1 MIKTLFKKDIYRNI
15 EGVIKA
21 DNLSPEAI
29 KQEVE
34 EYVVTK
40 ELDKKLDMFFQE
52 YAGSIGRPTQ
62 NVGVWISGFFGSG
75 KSHLLKIL
83 SYILANRTLHEKP
96 VGRIFME
103 KIDDFELRGNIEKA
117 ISIPCDTILFNIDQK
132 ADASAGAREKQL
144 LEVFMKVF
152 NEHRGYY
159 AKFGYLAKFESDLDK
174 QGLFESFKEKFKEYA
189 GISWE
194 DGRET
199 IFLEADNFAK
209 ALSTVKNI
217 SVENA
222 EELIDQYEKNY
233 SLSIEDFANE
243 VKAYID
249 TKPSDYRLLFMVDEI
264 GQYIGDNTD
273 LMLNLQTIV
282 ETLATKCQGQAWVM
296 VTSQEEIEALVGD
309 QSTRVANDFSKIL
322 GRFAVK
328 INLSSA
334 NANEVIQKRL
344 LQKSEAAQSDLEAFY
359 AKIEN
364 HLRSKIRFTAGSAQ
378 YRGYESP
385 RHFAGVYP
393 FVPYQFDLLKSA
405 LRGLSR
411 NNAFQGR
418 HQSVGE
424 RSMLGVFQLVVQSV
438 ADAELGTLVTFDR
451 FYDGLQ
457 TTIKGEIQSDINRA
471 SENLGDPFAL
481 RVLKALFMVKYV
493 KEFTANT
500 DNITTLLI
508 DRFDTDIKTLRQRVQ
523 TALNTLEDQIYIQKV
538 GDVYEF
544 LTDSEK
550 DMENEIKA
558 TEVEERQLT
567 KELYEWIYDEIIG
580 KVKVRDP
587 RSGWDYPFSR
597 KMDDHILK
605 GREEELGLN
614 ILTPLYSGDLGDERL
629 IAKSI
634 ADRDVILYLGEES
647 TLRKDL
653 ELYLKTK
660 IYIPKKHSA
669 TLGATEQALLAIK
682 AEQNSKRRA
691 QIIDRLREML
701 AEGRLFFNGKE
712 LDIAGSDPRQRIDK
726 ALQEAMETL
735 FPNLSMLGRIYK
747 EEDVKSIIYSA
758 DDLYSGS
765 EETMSEAEK
774 EMLSFIKR
782 QKAQFKTP
790 SVAALIEEFGRR
802 PYGWYQ
808 AAVCGILASLY
819 ARQKIELRDHAPLD
833 KADAVV
839 ALTKTNR
846 FASTLVEPVREIDPR
861 KIKAVRELFKE
872 LIPSLSLPTQPRDIY
887 EAAHNG
893 LKELETQLQAYRQR
907 YGSYLFAKD
916 LDEVIATIH
925 KAAELPSDAFF
936 EKILSMKDDLFVD
949 KEEIIDPIVTEFLK
963 TDRFAIY
970 EEIRRFVEIE
980 RDNLGELA
988 EPRVNDLLAIAADE
1002 RPYRGDKL
1010 VTARQSFETVKAK
1023 LGEKLESVRQEAL
1036 NKVQETI
1043 ERVQKAEDFER
1054 LTQEPG
1060 KEQKHE
1066 VLAPLLALKSTIEQ
1080 SGGILAIRQK
1090 VSELEELY
1098 LEALD
1103 RIDEFLAKE
1112 SGEPQT
1118 PVKRVAIRELMPHGK
1133 RLKSPEEV
1141 QAYIQELE
1149 KRMLEA
1155 LDEGRE
1161 IVV

>member
-29 KQEVE
+29 QQEVE

-40 ELDKKLDMFFQE
+40 ELDRKLDMFFQE

-83 SYILANRTLHEKP
+83 SYILANRRLHERK
-96 VGRIFME
+96 VGEIFME
-103 KIDDFELRGNIEKA
+103 KIDDFELKSNIEKA
-117 ISIPCDTILFNIDQK
+117 VSIPCDTILFNIDQK

-159 AKFGYLAKFESDLDK
+159 AKFGYLAKFESDLDR
-174 QGLFESFKEKFKEYA
+174 QGLFEAFKEKFMEYA

-209 ALSTVKNI
+209 ALSAVKNI

-233 SLSIEDFANE
+233 ALSIEDFANE

-249 TKPSDYRLLFMVDEI
+249 TKPANYRLLFMVDEI

-282 ETLATKCQGQAWVM
+282 ETLATKCEGQAWVM

-309 QSTRVANDFSKIL
+309 RSMRVANDFSKIL

-344 LQKSEAAQSDLEAFY
+344 LQKSDAARSDLTALY

-378 YRGYESP
+378 YKGYESP
-385 RHFAGVYP
+385 QHFAAVYP

-411 NNAFQGR
+411 NSAFQGR

-471 SENLGDPFAL
+471 SENLDDPFAL

-493 KEFTANT
+493 KEFTSNV
-500 DNITTLLI
+500 DNVTTLLI
-508 DRFDTDIKTLRQRVQ
+508 DRFDTDLRTLRQRVQ

-538 GDVYEF
+538 GDLYEF

-580 KVKVRDP
+580 KAKVRDP
-587 RSGWDYPFSR
+587 RSGWDYPFAR

-605 GREEELGLN
+605 GHEEELGLD
-614 ILTPLYSGDLGDERL
+614 ILTPLYSGDLSDERL
-629 IAKSI
+629 VAKSI
-634 ADRDVILYLGEES
+634 ADSDVILYLGEDT

-653 ELYLKTK
+653 ELFLKTK
-660 IYIPKKHSA
+660 TYIPKKYSA
-669 TLGATEQALLAIK
+669 SLSATEQALLAVK

-691 QIIDRLREML
+691 QIIDRLREMM
-701 AEGRLFFNGKE
+701 AEGRLFFNGVE
-712 LDIAGSDPRQRIDK
+712 LDIPGSEPKNRVEK
-726 ALQEAMETL
+726 ALLGAMETL
-735 FPNLSMLGRIYK
+735 FPSLSMLGRVYK
-747 EEDVKSIIYSA
+747 EEDVKNIIFSA
-758 DDLYSGS
+758 DDLYGGS

-774 EMLSFIKR
+774 EMLSFITRQKR
-782 QKAQFKTP
+782 QFKSP
-790 SVAALIEEFGRR
+790 SVAALIDEFGKR
-802 PYGWYQ
+802 PYGWYR
-808 AAVCGILASLY
+808 AAVCGMLASLY
-819 ARQKIELRDHAPLD
+819 ARQKIELRDNAPLD
-833 KADAVV
+833 KAGAVA

-846 FASTLVEPVREIDPR
+846 FASTLVEPVKEVDVR
-861 KIKAVRELFKE
+861 KISDVRDLFKE

-887 EAAHNG
+887 EAAHRALN
-893 LKELETQLQAYRQR
+893 ELENELHGYRQR
-907 YGSYLFAKD
+907 YADYPFAKE
-916 LDEVIATIH
+916 LDEAIAAVH
-925 KAAELPSDAFF
+925 RAAQLSADIFF
-936 EKILSMKDDLFVD
+936 DKILEMEDDLLD
-949 KEEIIDPIVTEFLK
+949 AKEEIIDPIVTEFLK

-970 EEIRRFVEIE
+970 EQIRRFVEVE
-980 RDNLGELA
+980 RDNLLELA
-988 EPRVNDLLAIAADE
+988 DPKVNDLLAIAADE
-1002 RPYRGDKL
+1002 QPYRGNKL
-1010 VTARQSFETVKAK
+1010 VTARQSFEEVRAR
-1023 LGEKLESVRQEAL
+1023 LGEKLGSVRSEAL
-1036 NKVQETI
+1036 QKVDETI
-1043 ERVQKAEDFER
+1043 ARVQNAEGFDR
-1054 LTQEPG
+1054 LTQKSG
-1060 KEQKHE
+1060 VEQKHE
-1066 VLAPLLALKSTIEQ
+1066 VLAPLLALKSFVEQ
-1080 SGGILAIRQK
+1080 SGSILAIRQK
-1090 VSELEELY
+1090 VSELETLY

-1103 RIDEFLAKE
+1103 RIDEFLAEE
-1112 SGEPQT
+1112 SGTPQT
-1118 PVKRVAIRELMPHGK
+1118 PVRRVAIRELMPHVG
-1133 RLKSPEEV
+1133 RLKSRQEV
-1141 QAYIQELE
+1141 EAYLAALE
-1149 KRMLEA
+1149 KALLEA
-1155 LDEGRE
+1155 VDEGKE

>member
-21 DNLSPEAI
+21 DNLSPDAI

-40 ELDKKLDMFFQE
+40 ELDRKLDIFFQE

-83 SYILANRTLHEKP
+83 SYILANRKLYEKP
-96 VGRIFME
+96 VGEIFME
-103 KIDDFELRGNIEKA
+103 KIEDFELKNNIEKA

-174 QGLFESFKEKFKEYA
+174 QGLFEPFKEKFKEFA

-194 DGRET
+194 EGRET

-209 ALSTVKNI
+209 ALSAVKEI

-222 EELIDQYEKNY
+222 EELIDRYEKNY
-233 SLSIEDFANE
+233 ALSIEDFASE

-249 TKPSDYRLLFMVDEI
+249 TKPANYRLLFMVDEI

-309 QSTRVANDFSKIL
+309 QSMRVANDFSKIL

-344 LQKSEAAQSDLEAFY
+344 LQKSDAAQSDLEALY

-385 RHFAGVYP
+385 QHFAAVYP

-411 NNAFQGR
+411 NSAFQGR

-471 SENLGDPFAL
+471 SEHLDDPFAL
-481 RVLKALFMVKYV
+481 KVLKALFMVKYV

-508 DRFDTDIKTLRQRVQ
+508 DRFDADIKTLRQKVQ

-567 KELYEWIYDEIIG
+567 KELYEWIFDEIVG
-580 KVKVRDP
+580 RSKVRDP

-605 GREEELGLN
+605 GHEEELGLN
-614 ILTPLYSGDLGDERL
+614 VITPLYPGDLNDERL
-629 IAKSI
+629 VAKSI
-634 ADRDVILYLGEES
+634 AETDVILYLGEDT

-660 IYIPKKHSA
+660 IYIPKKHSVS
-669 TLGATEQALLAIK
+669 LSATERALLAVK
-682 AEQNSKRRA
+682 MEQNSKRRA
-691 QIIDRLREML
+691 QIIDRLREMM
-701 AEGRLFFNGKE
+701 AEGRLFFNGTE
-712 LDIAGSDPRQRIDK
+712 LNIPGSEAKNRIEK
-726 ALQEAMETL
+726 ALLGAMETL
-735 FPNLSMLGRIYK
+735 FPSLSMLGRVYK

-774 EMLSFIKR
+774 EMLSYIKR
-782 QKAQFKTP
+782 QKQQFKSP
-790 SVAALIEEFGRR
+790 SVAALIEEFGKR
-802 PYGWYQ
+802 PYGWYR

-819 ARQKIELRDHAPLD
+819 ARQKIELREHAPLD
-833 KADAVV
+833 KAEAAQ

-846 FASTLVEPVREIDPR
+846 FASTLVEPVKEVDTR
-861 KIKAVRELFKE
+861 KLAAVRDLFKE

-887 EAAHNG
+887 ETVHRA
-893 LKELETQLQAYRQR
+893 LMELENDLQGTRQR
-907 YGSYLFAKD
+907 YEGYPFAKE
-916 LDEVIATIH
+916 LDEAVVAVH
-925 KAAELPSDAFF
+925 KAAQLNADEFF
-936 EKILSMKDDLFVD
+936 DKILAMEDELLDV

-970 EEIRRFVEIE
+970 EQIRRFVEVE
-980 RDNLGELA
+980 RDNLSELA
-988 EPRVNDLLAIAADE
+988 DPKVNDLLAIAADE
-1002 RPYRGDKL
+1002 HPYRGNKL
-1010 VTARQSFETVKAK
+1010 VTARQSYEEVKAK
-1023 LGEKLESVRQEAL
+1023 LAEKLESVRSEAL
-1036 NKVQETI
+1036 QKVDKTI
-1043 ERVQKAEDFER
+1043 ERVQKAEGFDK
-1054 LTQEPG
+1054 LIQKSG
-1060 KEQKHE
+1060 VEQKHE
-1066 VLAPLLALKSTIEQ
+1066 VMTPLLALKSFIEQ
-1080 SGGILAIRQK
+1080 SGSILAIRQK
-1090 VSELEELY
+1090 VSELENLY

-1103 RIDEFLAKE
+1103 RIDEFIAEE
-1112 SGEPQT
+1112 SGGPQT
-1118 PVKRVAIRELMPHGK
+1118 APKRVAIRELMPRYG
-1133 RLKSPEEV
+1133 RLKSREEV
-1141 QAYIQELE
+1141 EMYLKELE
-1149 KRMLEA
+1149 KALFEA
-1155 LDEGRE
+1155 VEEGKE